1 MLGRII
7 NQLVSVMS
15 KAQDAG
21 QIDQAGALFHPH
33 PEHADA
39 VNEAVKA
46 IQQLLIEQPGFAQVL
61 RTASSTEDVR
71 NELQKHGIEISSEA
85 LWRHRGSLLKD
96 GQPTWRG

>member
-1 MLGRII
+1 M
-7 NQLVSVMS
+7 SVMS
-15 KAQDAG
+15 KEQDAG
-21 QIDQAGALFHPH
+21 EIDKAGAPFQPH

-39 VNEAVKA
+39 VNEAIKA
-46 IQQLLIEQPGFAQVL
+46 IEQLLNEQPDFAEVL

-71 NELQKHGIEISSEA
+71 QELQKHGIEISSEA